1 MIYNIYINIYIYI
14 LLYIYIII
22 LYILCKNANIQQSLC
37 NKLANCNTW
46 AKFSDKSSHVTLK
59 NHGKPLSKGQR
70 CSGLQQ
76 HRANVLMSTV
86 SCVHQGS
93 TAWRTETN
101 ETNETGQ
108 SSKMFKVYP
117 FDELVGTAYPTKKLS
132 LCCVGPMWAFIVCER
147 RIRSNLQKSLRGKED
162 RCERSA
168 KTLQVRCKDGI
179 KVSRVRGRHSQSTSD
194 RKGVRRCQKYEKQ
207 WEFAHTIWLCN
218 SLPWKITMLLIG
230 KPSISMG
237 HLYHGYVC

>member
-1 MIYNIYINIYIYI
+1 MQKCQYSAKSMQQIGQ
-14 LLYIYIII
+14 LQHLG
-22 LYILCKNANIQQSLC
+22 KIQRQVKPC
-37 NKLANCNTW
+37 HAE
-46 AKFSDKSSHVTLK
+46 

-101 ETNETGQ
+101 ETTKPVKVQ
-108 SSKMFKVYP
+108 RCSKSILSMSSLAQRIPRKNFLFAVWAN
-117 FDELVGTAYPTKKLS
+117 VGLHS
-132 LCCVGPMWAFIVCER
+132 LRATDPLE
-147 RIRSNLQKSLRGKED
+147 SQKSLRGKED

-194 RKGVRRCQKYEKQ
+194 RKESEDVRSMRSNG
-207 WEFAHTIWLCN
+207 N
-218 SLPWKITMLLIG
+218 SHI
-230 KPSISMG
+230 PS
-237 HLYHGYVC
+237 GYVTVCHGKSPCY

>member
-1 MIYNIYINIYIYI
+1 MQKCQYSTKSMQQIGQLQHLGKIQRQVKPCQAEKPCDARASSSTVQTSSCPPWAAYIKAV
-14 LLYIYIII
+14 LP
-22 LYILCKNANIQQSLC
+22 
-37 NKLANCNTW
+37 
-46 AKFSDKSSHVTLK
+46 
-59 NHGKPLSKGQR
+59 GEPKPTKPVKVQR
-70 CSGLQQ
+70 CSKSILS
-76 HRANVLMSTV
+76 VMS
-86 SCVHQGS
+86 
-93 TAWRTETN
+93 
-101 ETNETGQ
+101 
-108 SSKMFKVYP
+108 SS
-117 FDELVGTAYPTKKLS
+117 AQR
-132 LCCVGPMWAFIVCER
+132 VGPMWAFIVCER
-147 RIRSNLQKSLRGKED
+147 RIRSKLQKSLRGKED

-194 RKGVRRCQKYEKQ
+194 RKGVRRCQKYAKQ